1 MPVHDPWYIDNIH
14 ILLRLLAAML
24 LGGLIGWER
33 ERSSHAAGLRT
44 HILVCVGSALIMM
57 LSVYGFSEFVAETN
71 VRIDPARLATAVI
84 SGIGFLGAGTILFT
98 GKAITGLTTAASLWV
113 VAAIGLAIGAGFF
126 FAAFVATF
134 LVLVNLWVLN
144 IVELRYIRRS
154 KAHAITV
161 EGISGVMTLERV
173 SKFMYAEN
181 ITIKKITFIKE
192 RSGHT
197 ISSETLLTEL
207 RMNVEIHH
215 EYRPMDII
223 SRMQKIDGVTAV
235 SIE

>member
-1 MPVHDPWYIDNIH
+1 MSSPWLIDNIH
-14 ILLRLLAAML
+14 ILFRLLAAML
-24 LGGLIGWER
+24 MGGLIGWER

-57 LSVYGFSEFVAETN
+57 LSVYGFADFIHETN

-113 VAAIGLAIGAGFF
+113 VAAIGLAIGAGFY
-126 FAAFVATF
+126 FAAFVSTL
-134 LVLVNLWVLN
+134 LVVLNLWVLN
-144 IVELRYIRRS
+144 IVEQRYIRRS
-154 KAHAITV
+154 KAHEITI
-161 EGISGVMTLERV
+161 EGISGILTLDRV
-173 SKFMYAEN
+173 SQFLYSEN
-181 ITIKKITFIKE
+181 ITIKRITFIKE

-197 ISSETLLTEL
+197 LSSDTLLTEL

-215 EYRPMDII
+215 AYNPMDII